1 MSQYNDSKQH
11 LSNIWSSIRE
21 KVKQTEA
28 ELKKKNVAYK
38 KLCKTVLIAIMLRLL
53 QSFMKNDCIDEG
65 QSVFEQ
71 LTLTDFK
78 ICSLKALKKF
88 SN

>member
-65 QSVFEQ
+65 QAVFEQ